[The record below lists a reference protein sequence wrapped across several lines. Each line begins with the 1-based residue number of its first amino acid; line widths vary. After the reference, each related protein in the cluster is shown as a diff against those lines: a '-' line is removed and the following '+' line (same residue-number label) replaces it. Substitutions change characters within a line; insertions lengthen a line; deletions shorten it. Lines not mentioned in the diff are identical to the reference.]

1 MLADVGTTPTGNFGA
16 TSAGIWPGRGSS
28 ATLAYQPPWIG
39 GMRLTQSWSM
49 RPIWNRLNVAIV
61 SSQWYAF
68 ISSVASR
75 PTMWWTALS
84 PPGWI
89 LIQLLRRRTHLSNR
103 QRLFSNDL
111 KALLYAFG
119 DSPAPNHETI
129 QTLEDVLTTYMID
142 LIVAANHS
150 RLAHGRNRLKID
162 DVKFVLRKDPTKL
175 ARIHD
180 LQKMDREISKAKKLF
195 DEKAQK
201 KE

>member
-1 MLADVGTTPTGNFGA
+1 M
-16 TSAGIWPGRGSS
+16 SS
-28 ATLAYQPPWIG
+28 YRKQVY
-39 GMRLTQSWSM
+39 R
-49 RPIWNRLNVAIV
+49 
-61 SSQWYAF
+61 
-68 ISSVASR
+68 
-75 PTMWWTALS
+75 
-84 PPGWI
+84 
-89 LIQLLRRRTHLSNR
+89 NR